1 MEEEDT
7 FWMMT
12 SVIEDLLPASYFSP
26 SLIGVQADQL
36 LDELLNIHDIE
47 LALITL
53 NWFLTLFSSV
63 LHVKIILRIWDTL
76 LFDGSKILFQ

>member
-36 LDELLNIHDIE
+36 VSEASLR
-47 LALITL
+47 ASCRS
-53 NWFLTLFSSV
+53 WMSS
-63 LHVKIILRIWDTL
+63 
-76 LFDGSKILFQ
+76 